1 MNAKPRA
8 PDNETGHVNALARE
22 ASPYLRQ
29 HAHNP
34 VNWLPWGDA
43 AFDRAR
49 AEDKPIFL
57 SIGYAACHW
66 CHVMAHES
74 FMDPRIAMLLN
85 EHFIAIKVDREER
98 PDVDDL
104 YMTAVQML
112 TGTGGWPLSVFL
124 TPTGAPFFGGTYF
137 PPEERHGMPGFA
149 RLVQEIAR
157 LWCERRADLLADAD
171 ALTRA
176 LQTQPA
182 PQPPI
187 TAPLSDAPI
196 IAAVHALLSS
206 ADRQHGGFGRAP
218 KFPNPALLQ
227 LLLCQYER
235 TGDVAA
241 LAGVTRTLDAMAAG
255 GIHDQV
261 GGGFHRYA
269 TDAAWRV
276 PHFEKMLYDNA
287 QLAALYLT
295 AYQATRNEQY
305 RAIACAVCEYVLRDL
320 TDPAGGFYS
329 AEDADS
335 AGREGAYYVWTP
347 ATVRACLPA
356 GEAALC
362 CAWFGI
368 TDDGNFEGA
377 TIPHLAVTPAMF
389 AAQHGLTEA
398 QLHARCAQ
406 WRAALLAARAARPR
420 PATDDKIIVAW
431 NGLMI
436 SALARA
442 WSITKDA
449 RYRTAA
455 ERAATFVLTHMQVNG
470 RLHHSVCAGRLSGP
484 AFADDYAG
492 LILALLDVYQATR
505 DSLWLAH
512 AEPLAQT
519 LLREFWDDVHGCF
532 FLSAAEHTHLLARP
546 RPMDD
551 HAVPSANALA
561 AQALFT
567 LGGLTKH
574 AAYQHMAERVVRAA
588 HAELRAA
595 PTNHCA
601 LLGTLAALLHAP
613 LKIVQPVAA
622 PVQSCCTRET
632 CHA

>member
-8 PDNETGHVNALARE
+8 PDAGGHANALARE

-34 VNWLPWGDA
+34 VDWLPWGDA
-43 AFDRAR
+43 AFARAR
-49 AEDKPIFL
+49 TEDKPIFL

-74 FMDPRIAMLLN
+74 FMDPHIALLLN
-85 EHFIAIKVDREER
+85 EHFIAINVDREER

-124 TPTGAPFFGGTYF
+124 TPAGAPFFGGTYF
-137 PPEERHGMPGFA
+137 PPEERQGTPGFA
-149 RLVQEIAR
+149 RLVREIAR
-157 LWCERRADLLADAD
+157 LWRERRADLLADAD

-176 LQTQPA
+176 LQPSPA
-182 PQPPI
+182 PQPPV

-196 IAAVHALLSS
+196 TAAVQALLAS

-218 KFPNPALLQ
+218 KFPNPAPLQ

-235 TGDVAA
+235 TGDAAA

-255 GIHDQV
+255 GIHDQIA
-261 GGGFHRYA
+261 GGFHRYA

-305 RAIACAVCEYVLRDL
+305 RAVAVAVCEYVLRDL
-320 TDPAGGFYS
+320 TDSAGGFYS

-335 AGREGAYYVWTP
+335 GGREGAYYTWTP
-347 ATVRACLPA
+347 AAVRACLPA

-377 TIPHLAVTPAMF
+377 TIPHVAVAPATF

-398 QLHARCAQ
+398 ALHTRCNQ
-406 WRAALLAARAARPR
+406 WRTALLAARAARPR

-442 WSITKDA
+442 WSVTNDA

-455 ERAATFVLTHMQVNG
+455 TRAATFVLTHVQVQG
-470 RLHHSVCAGRLSGP
+470 RLHHSICAGRLSGP

-492 LILALLDVYQATR
+492 LILALLDVHQTTR
-505 DSLWLAH
+505 DGHWLAQ

-519 LLREFWDDVHGCF
+519 LLREFWDDAHGCF
-532 FLSAAEHTHLLARP
+532 FLSAAAHTHLLARP
-546 RPMDD
+546 RPLDD

-574 AAYQHMAERVVRAA
+574 ATYQHMAARVVRAA

-613 LKIVQPVAA
+613 LKLTRSAA
-622 PVQSCCTRET
+622 AAHHCCTRAT